1 MDQTIFTYAK
11 IRPTVDLVEEV
22 FSFDFNKFDG
32 LSGAMISKYCAA
44 LAQYLVYMRYQRN
57 KLKMDMFKVKQDI
70 ERIVFQLLDK
80 ETLKRFKTKTDAK
93 EYLISNNKTLSKM
106 RGTLDKLNFELIMS
120 DGMDKSVL
128 ELINA
133 LKRELTRRSE
143 EMDAVRLNR
152 K

>member
-1 MDQTIFTYAK
+1 MDQTIFVYEK
-11 IRPTVDLVEEV
+11 IKPTADLVEEV
-22 FSFDFNKFDG
+22 FSFDFNKLG
-32 LSGAMISKYCAA
+32 QLSGGDISKYCAA

-57 KLKMDMFKVKQDI
+57 KIKMDMFKLKQEI

-80 ETLKRFKTKTDAK
+80 DTLKRFKTKSDAK
-93 EYLISNNKTLSKM
+93 EYLISNNETLSNM
-106 RGTLDKLNFELIMS
+106 RGTLDKLNYELIMS
-120 DGMDKSVL
+120 EGMDKSVL

-152 K
+152 R